1 MPTFPALGRRRQET
15 RELKASLSYTARA
28 LTKERKEKSQG
39 LNDGLEMG
47 ERERMAR
54 DRTDSHSAMALK
66 IKPGL
71 TITTLILF
79 QFLLLNHTVARSRN
93 IKC

>member
-1 MPTFPALGRRRQET
+1 MPTFPELGRRRQRQEN

-47 ERERMAR
+47 ERMAR
-54 DRTDSHSAMALK
+54 DRTD
-66 IKPGL
+66 
-71 TITTLILF
+71 
-79 QFLLLNHTVARSRN
+79 
-93 IKC
+93 